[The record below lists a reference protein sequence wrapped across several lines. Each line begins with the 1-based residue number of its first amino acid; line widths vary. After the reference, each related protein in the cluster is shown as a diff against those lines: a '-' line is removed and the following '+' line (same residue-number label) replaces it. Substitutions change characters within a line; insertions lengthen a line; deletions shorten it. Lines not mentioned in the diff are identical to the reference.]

1 MLYRDL
7 MSLKDQLNVSK
18 SFAPDSK
25 TVSSIMINEIEST
38 EFDMMKREKDDLDLR
53 IRTDQAEIEKVIKIT
68 AKYQENL
75 QKQTQQEQNA
85 IEMLNL
91 QEEELRSLHDE
102 SRSLA
107 LDLNAERRA
116 IGRDRQEN
124 KEKLQALY
132 NFDVKMQMIKESIE

>member
-1 MLYRDL
+1 MDENLAKEINFDEVEELCKMIDEKDQVLYRDL

-68 AKYQENL
+68 AKY
-75 QKQTQQEQNA
+75 
-85 IEMLNL
+85 
-91 QEEELRSLHDE
+91 
-102 SRSLA
+102 
-107 LDLNAERRA
+107 
-116 IGRDRQEN
+116 
-124 KEKLQALY
+124 
-132 NFDVKMQMIKESIE
+132 